1 MKDNKLPVINF
12 RHRLPVQI
20 RFNDID
26 MFGHLNNSIYLQFLD
41 MGKYAYFRQFMTDTF
56 GSEPTAPV
64 VANINCDFIEPTK
77 IDERLEVL
85 TAITNIADSSMVLDQ
100 RIVSSTGRVKCSAR
114 TIMVNIDLSTT
125 RPVTVSDLW
134 RKRINDYESSTA
146 E

>member
-1 MKDNKLPVINF
+1 MKEDKLPKINF

-20 RFNDID
+20 RFNDVD
-26 MFGHLNNSIYLQFLD
+26 MFGHINNSVYLQFLD

-85 TAITNIADSSMVLDQ
+85 TAITDIADSSMVLNQ
-100 RIVSSTGRVKCSAR
+100 RVVSASGRVKCSAR
-114 TIMVNIDLSTT
+114 TIMVNIDLANG
-125 RPVTVSDLW
+125 RPTTVSNLW
-134 RKRINDYESSTA
+134 RKRISDYESHA
-146 E
+146 D

>member
-1 MKDNKLPVINF
+1 MKELPEINF

-26 MFGHLNNSIYLQFLD
+26 MFGHLNNSVYIQFLD
-41 MGKYAYFRQFMTDTF
+41 LGKYAYFRQFMSDTF

-85 TAITNIADSSMVLDQ
+85 TAITDIADSSMVLDQ
-100 RIVSSTGRVKCSAR
+100 RVVSSSGRVKCSAR
-114 TIMVNIDLSTT
+114 TIMVNLDLSTG
-125 RPVTVSDLW
+125 RPTTVSDTW
-134 RKRINDYESSTA
+134 RHRIAAYQNNEK
-146 E
+146 

>member
-1 MKDNKLPVINF
+1 MKEDKLPKINF

-20 RFNDID
+20 RFNDVD
-26 MFGHLNNSIYLQFLD
+26 MFGHINNSVYLQFLD

-85 TAITNIADSSMVLDQ
+85 TAITDIADSSMVLDQ
-100 RIVSSTGRVKCSAR
+100 RVVSASGRVKCSAR
-114 TIMVNIDLSTT
+114 TIMVNIDLANG
-125 RPVTVSDLW
+125 RPTTVSDLW
-134 RKRINDYESSTA
+134 RKRISDYESQA
-146 E
+146 D

>member
-1 MKDNKLPVINF
+1 MKDNKLPEINF
-12 RHRLPVQI
+12 HHRLPVQI

-26 MFGHLNNSIYLQFLD
+26 MFGHINNSVYLQFLD

-77 IDERLEVL
+77 IDEKLEVL

-100 RIVSSTGRVKCSAR
+100 RVVSSTGRVKCSAR
-114 TIMVNIDLSTT
+114 TIMVNIDLSNG
-125 RPVTVSDLW
+125 RPTTVSDSW
-134 RKRINDYESSTA
+134 RQRITDYEK
-146 E
+146 

>member
-1 MKDNKLPVINF
+1 MKDNKLPEINF

-114 TIMVNIDLSTT
+114 TIMVNIDLTTT

-134 RKRINDYESSTA
+134 RKRINDYESGTA

>member
-1 MKDNKLPVINF
+1 M
-12 RHRLPVQI
+12 PVQI

-26 MFGHLNNSIYLQFLD
+26 MFGHINNSIYLQFLD

-77 IDERLEVL
+77 IDEKLEVL

-100 RIVSSTGRVKCSAR
+100 RIVNSSGRIKCAAR
-114 TIMVNIDLSTT
+114 TTMVNIDIANGRPTT
-125 RPVTVSDLW
+125 ISDTW
-134 RKRINDYESSTA
+134 RQRISQYENQQN
-146 E
+146 